1 VSSKGKV
8 VYGPSLRRC
17 ILAIIILCTS
27 VWWAFP
33 DVLPQEAAPATLK
46 MTVHSTLWSLRGTGS
61 NTAPHQMIGMADRG
75 DAPSYGSLRL
85 ARDEAANPS
94 ARNTISRPV
103 GPVVSVNHAE
113 KGESD
118 PLVLS
123 SLFEPTAGVRGPR
136 DFHAEGTIRRQTI
149 QGSSDQARAKVYSLL
164 DDGPALRSFLYEY
177 QANYLPSKQ
186 WLADSESFTHEKS
199 SSARL
204 GSGATSRITRQ
215 AAAIMLLV
223 SASRFP
229 HGH

>member
-1 VSSKGKV
+1 
-8 VYGPSLRRC
+8 
-17 ILAIIILCTS
+17 
-27 VWWAFP
+27 
-33 DVLPQEAAPATLK
+33 
-46 MTVHSTLWSLRGTGS
+46 LWSIQGTGS
-61 NTAPHQMIGMADRG
+61 NMAPPQMIGMADRG

-186 WLADSESFTHEKS
+186 RLANNESFRQKS
-199 SSARL
+199 YRHLALSSKLEFGDWRL
-204 GSGATSRITRQ
+204 PVMLSGAAVSR
-215 AAAIMLLV
+215 
-223 SASRFP
+223 
-229 HGH
+229 

>member
-1 VSSKGKV
+1 MSSKGELLREIS
-8 VYGPSLRRC
+8 PRRC
-17 ILAIIILCTS
+17 ILAIIMLCTS

-46 MTVHSTLWSLRGTGS
+46 MTVQETGS

-75 DAPSYGSLRL
+75 DTPSYGSLRL
-85 ARDEAANPS
+85 ARDEAANRS
-94 ARNTISRPV
+94 ARNTISQPV

-149 QGSSDQARAKVYSLL
+149 QGSPDHAGAKVYSLL
-164 DDGPALRSFLYEY
+164 DDGPALGSFLYGY
-177 QANYLPSKQ
+177 QANYLPSK
-186 WLADSESFTHEKS
+186 LRLVNNESFTHEVVQAPRPLFELDFGS
-199 SSARL
+199 WRL
-204 GSGATSRITRQ
+204 PVMLSGASVSR
-215 AAAIMLLV
+215 
-223 SASRFP
+223 
-229 HGH
+229 